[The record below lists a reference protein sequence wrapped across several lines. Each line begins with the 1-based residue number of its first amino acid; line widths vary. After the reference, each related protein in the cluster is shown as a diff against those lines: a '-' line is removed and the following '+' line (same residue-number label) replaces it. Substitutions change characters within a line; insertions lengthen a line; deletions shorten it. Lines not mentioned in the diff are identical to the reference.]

1 MTGVQTCALPI
12 SIIRARPS
20 PSWGEIENMK
30 SVENDTGLMAG
41 FFEFEE
47 RNLKVLLRIRRPEL
61 EEDVGSVS

>member
-1 MTGVQTCALPI
+1 
-12 SIIRARPS
+12 
-20 PSWGEIENMK
+20 MK
-30 SVENDTGLMAG
+30 SVENDAGLVAG